1 MDSTSAGPETLTG
14 PVNHLQDD
22 SDMNDSENTYY
33 GYDLCVGG
41 YFEMPTSDAR
51 KLLPSHLEPLE
62 VQHDRS
68 ILAITAFHFNESM
81 VGEYDEIVLAVVV
94 PPMVEPNK
102 PLPKAAFFP
111 FMVGTSTPESRE
123 HAIERWR
130 LPHYMKDVDIDFVPG
145 DGEITVKVS
154 DEGQPVLE
162 MVVTDHDRA
171 EAGNTYMCF
180 TVDPE
185 DRYKVNILMEA
196 NHSEHE
202 EETGSLT
209 LFEHPMT
216 EGLTIDDVNTYPFR
230 EEWYGKGLQTFDRMV
245 DL

>member
-1 MDSTSAGPETLTG
+1 MS
-14 PVNHLQDD
+14 
-22 SDMNDSENTYY
+22 DSENTYY

-41 YFEMPTSDAR
+41 YFEMPTADAR
-51 KLLPSHLEPLE
+51 KLLPNHLEPLE
-62 VQHDRS
+62 VQHERS
-68 ILAITAFHFNESM
+68 ILAITAFHFSESM

-94 PPMVEPNK
+94 PPVVEHGK

-130 LPHYMKDVDIDFVPG
+130 LPHYMNDVQVEFKRVNDELTVHVTDN
-145 DGEITVKVS
+145 GE
-154 DEGQPVLE
+154 PVLD
-162 MVVTDHDRA
+162 MVVTEFDRSPA
-171 EAGNTYMCF
+171 SNNYMCF

-185 DRYKVNILMEA
+185 ERFKVNILMEA
-196 NHSEHE
+196 EHTEHE

-209 LFEHPMT
+209 LYEHPMT

-245 DL
+245 AF